1 MNESL
6 ITKYR
11 PDDFDS
17 VFGHDSLAESLKF
30 VIKKGAAQSFLFA
43 GPSGVGKTTLARIV
57 AEKVGCA
64 PDTITELDAAT
75 HTGID
80 AMRALTEMAEF
91 RPLGGSSVRGI
102 IIDECHALS
111 AAAWKSLLKSVE
123 EPPEGM
129 YWFFCTTELGKVPAT
144 IKTRCAVYNLELVP
158 YDDLYDLVVVVAE
171 QEEQELTE
179 SMVNL
184 IVSAAYGSP
193 RQALMNLAMCLGAKT
208 DKEVKQRLNTV
219 SEDEEQ
225 VIDICRK
232 MIRGELTWAAVQ
244 KFMDT
249 MQGKDVE
256 SVRMVIVS
264 YVSKVLSSEKNT
276 KKVPKYL
283 AILENF
289 EEPFYKSPGVYQL
302 WLAFGRLLF

>member
-171 QEEQELTE
+171 QEEQELT
-179 SMVNL
+179 
-184 IVSAAYGSP
+184 
-193 RQALMNLAMCLGAKT
+193 KT